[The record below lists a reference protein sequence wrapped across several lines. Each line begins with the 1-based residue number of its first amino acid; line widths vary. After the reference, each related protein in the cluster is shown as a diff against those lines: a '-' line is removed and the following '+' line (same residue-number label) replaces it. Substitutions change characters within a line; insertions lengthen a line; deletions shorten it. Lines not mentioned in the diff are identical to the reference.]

1 MIRIENPDKVF
12 FVSDTHFNHSN
23 IIKYCDRPYKDKYE
37 MDEALIYNWNEVVPE
52 DGVVFHLGDF
62 KWSGSWNTTLDRLN
76 GKIHLIKGNH
86 DYEAARFINR
96 FESIQ
101 EQLTIEIGDSI
112 VKLNHFPYLCFPSQ
126 YIQLFGHIHLST
138 RRNEG
143 YDFERSNLLQPN
155 QYDVGVDLNNYK
167 PISWKKVYERVK
179 YQIDNN
185 INCLYWIDH
194 E

>member
-101 EQLTIEIGDSI
+101 EQVCINIEGQQIL
-112 VKLNHFPYLCFPSQ
+112 LNHFPILCYPDKCW
-126 YIQLFGHIHLST
+126 QLFGHCHTVKSNNTGL
-138 RRNEG
+138 
-143 YDFERSNLLQPN
+143 DFNKLSNLSPT
-155 QYDVGVDLNNYK
+155 QYEVGVDFNDYR
-167 PISWKKVYERVK
+167 PISWKEIKEKIQFQVDNKV
-179 YQIDNN
+179 NM
-185 INCLYWIDH
+185 LYWVNS
-194 E
+194 

>member
-37 MDEALIYNWNEVVPE
+37 MDEALIYNWNEIVPE

-101 EQLTIEIGDSI
+101 EQVCINIEGQQIL
-112 VKLNHFPYLCFPSQ
+112 LNHFPILCYPDKCW
-126 YIQLFGHIHLST
+126 QLFGHCHTVKSNNTGL
-138 RRNEG
+138 
-143 YDFERSNLLQPN
+143 DFNKLSNLSPT
-155 QYDVGVDLNNYK
+155 QYEVGVDFNDYR
-167 PISWKKVYERVK
+167 PISWKEIKEKIQFQVDNKV
-179 YQIDNN
+179 NM
-185 INCLYWIDH
+185 LYWVNS
-194 E
+194 

>member
-1 MIRIENPDKVF
+1 MRPGYFLPRTLK
-12 FVSDTHFNHSN
+12 THFNHSN

-76 GKIHLIKGNH
+76 GKIHLITGNH

-101 EQLTIEIGDSI
+101 EQVCINIEGQQIL
-112 VKLNHFPYLCFPSQ
+112 LNHFPILCYPDKCW
-126 YIQLFGHIHLST
+126 QLFGHCHTVKSNNTGL
-138 RRNEG
+138 
-143 YDFERSNLLQPN
+143 DFNKLSNLSPT
-155 QYDVGVDLNNYK
+155 QYEVGVDFNDYR
-167 PISWKKVYERVK
+167 PISWKEIKEKIQFQVDNKV
-179 YQIDNN
+179 NM
-185 INCLYWIDH
+185 LYWIDH

>member
-1 MIRIENPDKVF
+1 MMRPGYFLPRTLK
-12 FVSDTHFNHSN
+12 THFNHSN

-76 GKIHLIKGNH
+76 GKIHLITGNH

-101 EQLTIEIGDSI
+101 EQVCINIEGQQIL
-112 VKLNHFPYLCFPSQ
+112 LNHFPILCYPDKCW
-126 YIQLFGHIHLST
+126 QLFGHCHTVKSNNTGL
-138 RRNEG
+138 
-143 YDFERSNLLQPN
+143 DFNKLSNLSPT
-155 QYDVGVDLNNYK
+155 QYEVGVDFNDYR
-167 PISWKKVYERVK
+167 PISWKEIKEKIQFQVDNKV
-179 YQIDNN
+179 NM
-185 INCLYWIDH
+185 LYWIDH